1 MSDAAWMKVALEQ
14 AALALAEGNL
24 PIGAAI
30 VHEGSLV
37 AVGRNGIES
46 DSNDT
51 RHAELVAIQAI
62 PGFLFEHKRRC
73 TIYTTLEPCMM
84 CLGAIVNVGIVRVVF
99 GAFDRLVGATGL
111 LSHGDYYRRKGLEL
125 VAGVAADESQA
136 LINEYVRRTGLR
148 AHMSTERSG
157 T

>member
-1 MSDAAWMKVALEQ
+1 MTDAAWMKVALEQ

-30 VHEGSLV
+30 VHEGSIV

-46 DSNDT
+46 DSDDT

-84 CLGAIVNVGIVRVVF
+84 CLGAIVNVGITRVVF
-99 GAFDRLVGATGL
+99 GARDRLVGATGL
-111 LSHGDYYRRKGLEL
+111 LPHGDYYRRKGLDL
-125 VAGVAADESQA
+125 VSGVSAAESQA
-136 LINEYVRRTGLR
+136 LINEYVRRTGRR
-148 AHMSTERSG
+148 AHMSTERA
-157 T
+157 

>member
-1 MSDAAWMKVALEQ
+1 MSDAAWMQVALEQ

-30 VHEGSLV
+30 VHDGSLV
-37 AVGRNGIES
+37 AIGRNGIES
-46 DSNDT
+46 DSDDT
-51 RHAELVAIQAI
+51 RHAELVPIQAI

-84 CLGAIVNVGIVRVVF
+84 CLGAIVNVGIARVVF
-99 GAFDRLVGATGL
+99 GAFDRRVGATGL
-111 LSHGDYYRRKGLEL
+111 LPHGNYYRRKGLEIVSGL
-125 VAGVAADESQA
+125 AADDNRA

-148 AHMSTERSG
+148 AHMSSDRA
-157 T
+157 